1 MIESLNKDLAEIT
14 GFAAVSAQPNSGA
27 QGNKDT
33 QTPSLIA
40 SHGYPL
46 SMCYINIWVVVVV
59 VVVSAQPNS
68 GAQGN
73 IIVAI
78 F

>member
-27 QGNKDT
+27 QGN
-33 QTPSLIA
+33 
-40 SHGYPL
+40 
-46 SMCYINIWVVVVV
+46 
-59 VVVSAQPNS
+59 
-68 GAQGN
+68 

-78 F
+78 FLLL